1 MAKTSFKPY
10 EGDENYLFVSYAHSD
25 SDDVFPILERLNL
38 EGYRIWYDEGIQPGE
53 KWTEV
58 IAEHVA
64 KSTIVLSF
72 LSPNA
77 NASEYFHKEIDFASS
92 EGKKILSII
101 LRETDMTPGTKLQL
115 SSRQWISKY
124 AYLDEDEFYEKLFS
138 SPLLHLYW
146 NSNELLSPEVPTPTT
161 PRVEELSSGAYDSSV
176 YPNSDYKKDAEN
188 SGPGFFKY
196 LSERPFRQRLGLL
209 SLALIL
215 FLAMLTAA
223 SVIYVRN
230 SGTKV
235 DATPTESVT
244 ASEDEGNQATE
255 ESSNSEVHVTTSTH
269 GGKGLPTPEKSPREL
284 LESNFKLK
292 NVPPEIF
299 WGTLTCIESSADDL
313 SSFSLTY
320 QTAND
325 IELELIA
332 LPLSMTVSADEPDH
346 MILTFQDKYGV
357 TYNFIA
363 DYTFEEG
370 QLNLSKPS
378 NYTLRETSLFALT
391 ENLQYEVYVK
401 YTNIIL
407 YYDDQYR
414 IYENLGRGEDTLTLQ
429 GTACSENDIY
439 SGILSVDI
447 DAEARIE
454 GKACQLF
461 FEGGGYT
468 TDAIIER
475 PQVLPGLSKDGFGYS
490 FDSTIRVSMTEE
502 IIPYNGRLQKN
513 HRSGYYLIGYI
524 NTYPYGF
531 IIKDLDNHFYRYQD
545 PVIQLNES
553 PESTVE

>member
-10 EGDENYLFVSYAHSD
+10 EGDENYVFVSYAHSD

-38 EGYRIWYDEGIQPGE
+38 EGYRIWYDEGISPGE
-53 KWTEV
+53 EWPEV

-77 NASEYFHKEIDFASS
+77 NASKYFRREITFAIN
-92 EGKKILSII
+92 EDKPVLGII
-101 LRETDMTPGTKLQL
+101 LRETDMTPGIKLQFDL
-115 SSRQWISKY
+115 QQWISKY
-124 AYLDEDEFYEKLFS
+124 AYLDDDEFYEKLFS
-138 SPLLHLYW
+138 SPLLHLCR
-146 NSNELLSPEVPTPTT
+146 NSDELLLPAVLSPTT
-161 PRVEELSSGAYDSSV
+161 PHMEELSSGAYGSSEH
-176 YPNSDYKKDAEN
+176 PNSDYKIDAEN
-188 SGPGFFKY
+188 SGQGF
-196 LSERPFRQRLGLL
+196 SERPFWQRLGLL
-209 SLALIL
+209 SLVLFL
-215 FLAMLTAA
+215 FLAMLIAA
-223 SVIYVRN
+223 SVIYVHN

-235 DATPTESVT
+235 DATPTEAVT
-244 ASEDEGNQATE
+244 ASEDEGNQAVE
-255 ESSNSEVHVTTSTH
+255 ESSNSEVHVVTSTH
-269 GGKGLPTPEKSPREL
+269 GRNGLPTPEKSPREL

-292 NVPPEIF
+292 NIPPEIF

-378 NYTLRETSLFALT
+378 DYTLKETPIFELT
-391 ENLQYEVYVK
+391 DNLQFAVYVK

-429 GTACSENDIY
+429 GTACSENDTY

-447 DAEARIE
+447 DAEDRIE

-461 FEGGGYT
+461 FENGGYS

-475 PQVLPGLSKDGFGYS
+475 PQILPGLSSDYGFGYS

-502 IIPYNGRLQKN
+502 IIPYNGRLQEN
-513 HRSGYYLIGYI
+513 HRQESYLLGYI

-531 IIKDLDNHFYRYQD
+531 IIKDFDNHFYRYQD
-545 PVIQLNES
+545 PVMQLNES